1 MHSSIYMLE
10 KELIE
15 HKLVTRVPFF
25 ILICTVLIFVGLLTN
40 SDLQGNLSYQVQFGG
55 QSSDML
61 VDFSSN
67 LNLGIASSVWIISVL
82 LSTLYLPKTLRKER
96 QEGSAMFWRSMPVS
110 HLMTHVVKLGF
121 GLLVIPL
128 ICSVLVLNANLLLW
142 LLNIAT
148 DNQLAVLVS
157 QESIFNVLF
166 NWLSFLA
173 RMTLVALA
181 LLPLATMALMTSQLV
196 SSPLLVMGLAGFA
209 VNFLSVYVLGFYGVS
224 SFFSAILAMPGMIFT
239 PAPLSGFLN
248 AGVVH
253 LAIYYILGAVAL
265 AASLSL
271 SKTNEVSLRGLFSQ
285 R

>member
-15 HKLVTRVPFF
+15 HKLVTRVPIF

-67 LNLGIASSVWIISVL
+67 LNLGIASSVWVISVL

-110 HLMTHVVKLGF
+110 HLMTHAVKLGF

-157 QESIFNVLF
+157 QESIFNALV

-224 SFFSAILAMPGMIFT
+224 SFFNTILAIPGRIFT
-239 PAPLSGFLN
+239 PEPLSGFLN

-253 LAIYYILGAVAL
+253 LTIYYVLGAVAL

-271 SKTNEVSLRGLFSQ
+271 SKTNEVSLRGLFFQ